1 MRVGLV
7 GKDLSYPR
15 TLLRRFGLEEE
26 KNPEVVISWGGD
38 GTLLEAE
45 RRFPGIPKLPI
56 RDPAKYK
63 KCVRHGVEKVLKEF
77 TSGNLQQ
84 STFAKL
90 EVVAQNRKNF
100 VTSEVS
106 LNSKSPT
113 QAIRFKIWVN
123 GQSLNQEPLIGDGLL
138 IATPF
143 GATGYF
149 NSLTRT
155 VFTQGVGVAFKNM
168 VNPPRFL
175 GSVATTLV
183 LETATRLA
191 IEVVRGPA
199 LLVWDN
205 YPALLELKEGAR
217 FEVQT
222 SLQKTTVFALD
233 QFRCCEC
240 QRDSAG
246 SK

>member
-15 TLLRRFGLEEE
+15 TLLRRFGLNEE

-45 RRFPGIPKLPI
+45 RRLPGVPKLPI

-63 KCVRHGVEKVLKEF
+63 KCVRHRVEKILKEF
-77 TSGNLQQ
+77 RSGNLPQ
-84 STFAKL
+84 STFTKL
-90 EVVAQNRKNF
+90 ELVVQKRKNF

-106 LNSKSPT
+106 LSSKSPT
-113 QAIRFKIWVN
+113 QAIRFKVWVN
-123 GQSLNQEPLIGDGLL
+123 GQSLSQEPLIGDGLL

-155 VFTQGVGVAFKNM
+155 VFTQGVGVAFKNV

-175 GSVATTLV
+175 GFLATTLV

-205 YPALLELKEGAR
+205 NPELFELEKDAM

-222 SLQKTTVFALD
+222 SLQKTTILALD
-233 QFRCCEC
+233 QFRCREC
-240 QRDSAG
+240 QRDSARG
-246 SK
+246 N